1 MRLRSAPGLTTQ
13 RRASWSI
20 WISSTIFSLVILGG
34 YRNLE
39 EREFLLV
46 VAFLA
51 LFHLLTVVTLAV
63 PLSWHLFLSQS
74 SVVVMTLVSVL
85 LHVSHVVGAPPPDLS
100 RTFGS
105 FLQGAITSLSTYLY
119 FAGYL
124 AAFCLVLTI
133 VLLAIRALRLRL
145 TINAEATLVTAYAMS
160 SVNVAFDYCLT
171 RPLYH
176 VSGEPDAVA
185 FFFTAGL
192 FGVEFSLALHLLLLA
207 VCLLWHRLIR
217 RPSVRGECRGS
228 TSASTAVLKCL

>member
-1 MRLRSAPGLTTQ
+1 M
-13 RRASWSI
+13 
-20 WISSTIFSLVILGG
+20 SSTIFSLVILGG
-34 YRNLE
+34 YRILE
-39 EREFLLV
+39 ERGFLPV
-46 VAFLA
+46 VALLA
-51 LFHLLTVVTLAV
+51 LFHLLTVVTLAAR
-63 PLSWHLFLSQS
+63 LSWHLFLSQS
-74 SVVVMTLVSVL
+74 FVVVMTLGSVV

-105 FLQGAITSLSTYLY
+105 FLQGALTSLSTYLY

-124 AAFCLVLTI
+124 VVFCFVLSI
-133 VLLAIRALRLRL
+133 LLLAIRALGLRL
-145 TINAEATLVTAYAMS
+145 TINAEATLVVAYAMS

-207 VCLLWHRLIR
+207 VCLLWHLLVR
-217 RPSVRGECRGS
+217 RPSVPGECRES
-228 TSASTAVLKCL
+228 SVSTAVPR